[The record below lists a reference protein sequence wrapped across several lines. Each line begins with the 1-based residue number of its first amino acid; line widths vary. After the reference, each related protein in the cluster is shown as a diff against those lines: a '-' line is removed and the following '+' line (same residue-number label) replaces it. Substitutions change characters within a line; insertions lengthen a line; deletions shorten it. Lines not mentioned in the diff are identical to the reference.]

1 MQGSDATQII
11 VLEACQDI
19 TDLYIPNTVLCIG
32 GYVNPLSFYRNF
44 VSKNLPVKIAAAVS
58 HWGAIDKWTDEYLEE
73 TIGDNEV
80 TVSITPNG
88 LADAVV
94 DNKFLLPYENKIK
107 LRDVL
112 CELQN
117 PDPSRVLY
125 LQRQNSSLTEEFSS
139 LMGDIDGELE
149 WASAAFGTSIDAI
162 NFWLGDGRAI
172 SSLHKDP
179 YENVYCVIRGSKT
192 FTLYPPTDRPLLQ
205 YKMYDVWRYT
215 ENGGIQPEPDCPRTP
230 WIDIDPRD
238 PLTSNIPGTH
248 PLVVTVRAGET
259 LYLPSYWFHH
269 VRQEHGTIAV
279 NYWYDIDYGPA
290 FGLFNLL
297 DKLSVAREKDED
309 SDDDNDED

>member
-1 MQGSDATQII
+1 MKIPEATQSI
-11 VLEACQDI
+11 VLNACQDI
-19 TDLYIPNTVLCIG
+19 ADLYIPSNVPCIDGNVDPLC
-32 GYVNPLSFYRNF
+32 FYRNF
-44 VSKNLPVKIAAAVS
+44 VGKNLPVKIKDAVA
-58 HWGAIDKWTDEYLEE
+58 HWGAIEKWTDEYLEE
-73 TIGDNEV
+73 KIGDNEV
-80 TVSITPNG
+80 TVSVTPNG

-94 DNKFLLPYENKIK
+94 DDKFILPYETKMK

-112 CELQN
+112 AELQN
-117 PDPSRVLY
+117 PEPSRVLY

-139 LMGDIDGELE
+139 LMEDIEGDLE
-149 WASAAFGTSIDAI
+149 WASAAFGTDIDAI

-179 YENVYCVIRGSKT
+179 YENIYCVIRGSKT
-192 FTLYPPTDRPLLQ
+192 FTLYPPTDRPLIQ

-215 ENGGIQPEPDCPRTP
+215 ESGDIQPEPDCPRTP
-230 WIDIDPRD
+230 WINIDPRD
-238 PLTSNIPGTH
+238 PQTTNNPGTH

-297 DKLSVAREKDED
+297 DKLSIAGER
-309 SDDDNDED
+309 DDGEQD